1 MAQQKHKKE
10 VSPRLIKWFLLSAG
24 VAIVTVVLLYTQLL
38 VDELRNREHK
48 MIRTYVEQFDFLVNS
63 PDNSPNVDLTFFM
76 DQVIKNIHF
85 PIVWTD
91 SEGEPVQP
99 YATSVINVHIDT
111 ADTQEEQRQQLVEL
125 VAEMGELYEPLQITD
140 RYGNII
146 SKYYYSHSSL
156 ITRLELFPVVQ
167 ILVIG
172 GFIVLGYV
180 GFSYIKRTEESRVWA
195 GLAKEAAHQ
204 MGTPLSSMMAWIE
217 ILKVDAKEE
226 NSEIV
231 YELERDIERLN
242 RISHRFSKIGSLPER
257 NVQHAAT
264 LIERVVKYYEQRL
277 PALGSSVVIERKL
290 DTDIEVFVN
299 SDVFEWVIENLIKN
313 AVEAIEGDG
322 VITVDLAQTSDAVV
336 IRVTDTGKGMNPQ
349 TKRSAF
355 RPGFT
360 TKTRG
365 WGLGLS
371 LCRRIIKDYHGGKIA
386 ITDTA
391 PGKGTTFEIQLP
403 KRMQSEL

>member
-1 MAQQKHKKE
+1 MAKQKHKKE

-91 SEGEPVQP
+91 ANGEPVQP
-99 YATSVINVHIDT
+99 YVTSVINVEIDT
-111 ADTQEEQRQQLVEL
+111 ADTQEAQREYL
-125 VAEMGELYEPLQITD
+125 VALIAEMEALYEPLQITD
-140 RYGNII
+140 RYGNVI

-156 ITRLELFPVVQ
+156 ITRLELFPVIQ

-217 ILKVDAKEE
+217 ILKVDAKPE
-226 NSEIV
+226 NEEIV
-231 YELERDIERLN
+231 HELERDIERLN

-257 NVQHAAT
+257 SRQHAAS
-264 LIERVVKYYEQRL
+264 LIERVIQYYKQRL
-277 PALGSSVVIERKL
+277 PALGSSVVIEHEL
-290 DTDIEVFVN
+290 DQDIYVLVN
-299 SDVFEWVIENLIKN
+299 TDVFEWVIENLIKN

-322 VITVDLAQTSDAVV
+322 VITISLKQKEGAVV
-336 IRVTDTGKGMNPQ
+336 IRVQDSGKGMNQ
-349 TKRSAF
+349 ATRRAAF

-371 LCRRIIKDYHGGKIA
+371 LCRRIINDYHGGKIT
-386 ITDTA
+386 IVDTA
-391 PGKGTTFEIQLP
+391 PGRGTTFEIKLP
-403 KRMQSEL
+403 EGGNGGV